1 MNRSLPLGVLLL
13 LCGCST
19 PDPDAA
25 AQQLTPSPA
34 VATSDSA
41 PAASAVESQ
50 PVAAPATPSNQ
61 NGDPSMQATNPGAG
75 ATLRP
80 SFETCIAQSGGVTP
94 AMQDCIAVEAE
105 YQEGRLASV
114 YARLLASLPPSDR
127 QALENEQ
134 SAWLREKDAACTWD
148 TDEEGQGQRLEA
160 NECGLQ
166 MTATRAQA
174 LEMRLQS
181 P

>member
-1 MNRSLPLGVLLL
+1 MNRIFPLGVLVL
-13 LCGCST
+13 LCGCSS

-25 AQQLTPSPA
+25 AQQLAPPA
-34 VATSDSA
+34 VVATSENVDG
-41 PAASAVESQ
+41 ASPPEGT
-50 PVAAPATPSNQ
+50 PVATPATAPNQ
-61 NGDPSMQATNPGAG
+61 NGSTSMQASNPGEG
-75 ATLRP
+75 TMLRP
-80 SFETCIAQSGGVTP
+80 SYETCIARSGGVTP
-94 AMQDCIAVEAE
+94 AMQDCIAAEAE

-134 SAWLREKDAACTWD
+134 SAWMGEKDIACAWNA
-148 TDEEGQGQRLEA
+148 DEEGQGQRLEA
-160 NECGLQ
+160 NECALQ
-166 MTATRAQA
+166 MTATRAEK